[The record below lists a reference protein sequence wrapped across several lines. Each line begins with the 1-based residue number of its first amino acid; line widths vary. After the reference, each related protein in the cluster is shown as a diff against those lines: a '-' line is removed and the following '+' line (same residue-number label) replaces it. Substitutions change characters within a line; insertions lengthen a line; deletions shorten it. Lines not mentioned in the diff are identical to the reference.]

1 MSSAAAVR
9 YEIPFTDLS
18 AVNRELKASILV
30 EIEQLVETGAFV
42 NGPQVAEFEERFAGY
57 CGTEACVGMASGLD
71 ALRLALLAA
80 GIEPG
85 DEVVLPAN
93 TFAATLEAVLQ
104 ARATPVLVDVTTTDY
119 NIDADA
125 AADAVSS
132 RTRFILPV
140 HLYGQLADMRRLQ
153 AMCAGSQVELIEDA
167 CQAHGAEREGV
178 RAGGGGVAAA
188 FSFYPTK
195 NLGAFGDAGA
205 LVTGNPAV
213 ASRARALREHGQLE
227 KYSHEFEGYTARL
240 DSLQAI
246 VLEHKLP
253 LLDGWNEARRA
264 ARRFY
269 GEALDGAGDLV
280 LPPQPEGSS
289 PVWHLYVVRSRR
301 REALGSFLAARGI
314 ATGRHYPEPLHLSP
328 AFKHLGFPEG
338 AFPVT
343 ETLATELISLPIFP
357 GITER
362 QMTLVAEAIRAF
374 FAHG

>member
-9 YEIPFTDLS
+9 YEIPFIDLS
-18 AVNRELKASILV
+18 AVNREVNASILV
-30 EIEQLVETGAFV
+30 EIEQLVETGLFV
-42 NGPQVAEFEERFAGY
+42 NGPQVAEFEERFAAY
-57 CGTEACVGMASGLD
+57 CGTKACVGMASGLD
-71 ALRLALLAA
+71 ALRLALLAE

-104 ARATPVLVDVTTTDY
+104 ARGTPVLVDVTTADY
-119 NIDADA
+119 NIDTDA
-125 AADAVSS
+125 ASDAVSS

-140 HLYGQLADMRRLQ
+140 HLYGQLADMQRLQ
-153 AMCAGSQVELIEDA
+153 TICAGSKVELIEDA

-195 NLGAFGDAGA
+195 NLGAFGDSGA
-205 LVTGNPAV
+205 LVTADAAV

-227 KYSHEFEGYTARL
+227 KYRHEFEGYTARL
-240 DSLQAI
+240 DTLQAI
-246 VLEHKLP
+246 VLQHKLP
-253 LLDGWNEARRA
+253 LLDQWNEARRA
-264 ARRFY
+264 ARLFY
-269 GEALDGAGDLV
+269 DGVLEGLGDLV

-289 PVWHLYVVRSRR
+289 PVWHLYVIRTRQ
-301 REALGSFLAARGI
+301 REALGSFLATKGI

-328 AFKHLGFPEG
+328 AFSHLGYPQG

-343 ETLATELISLPIFP
+343 EALATELISLPIFP
-357 GITER
+357 NITER
-362 QMTLVAEAIRAF
+362 QLTLVAEGIRAF